1 MAQFTKD
8 TLKMALGMVQELNS
22 GQTGQSMKENG
33 DSTRQTAKANSGMP
47 MAMFTRDSGK
57 MTKQTGTVS
66 TSM

>member
-1 MAQFTKD
+1 MAPFTKD
-8 TLKMALGMVQELNS
+8 TLKMALGMVQELNN
-22 GQTGQSMKENG
+22 GQTGLSTKENG

-47 MAMFTRDSGK
+47 MAMCTRDSGK